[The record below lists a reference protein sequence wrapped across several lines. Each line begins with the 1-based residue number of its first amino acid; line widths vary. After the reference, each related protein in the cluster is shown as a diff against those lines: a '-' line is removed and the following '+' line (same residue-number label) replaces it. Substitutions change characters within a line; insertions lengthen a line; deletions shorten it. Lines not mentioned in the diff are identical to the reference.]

1 MTLEGTKIRVMGA
14 RSVSSVPWKNAVS
27 LLFHICFIFCLK
39 MRVLSPSE
47 IINKNSV
54 LNLKDGR
61 IHVGEVRQ

>member
-1 MTLEGTKIRVMGA
+1 MTSEGSKIRVMGA

-39 MRVLSPSE
+39 TQVLSPGE

-54 LNLKDGR
+54 LNVKDGR
-61 IHVGEVRQ
+61 IHVGEGR